1 MLFELPDKYKG
12 KEKEYTAILELDKP
26 VFWEDIEKE
35 RPYTEGIF
43 KQMLEELNGMEINF
57 LINGKETNVKLKI
70 EEKKERK
77 QEETL
82 LILTM
87 KIDKEKY
94 KFEIEDMLQRNNEK
108 EEIIEMCHIIRVLE
122 ELEDQVR
129 NFMIAVNIAYPGLLE
144 TREIKF
150 CVNQILHYTR
160 ENHISSLLISVNEA
174 RINNWPK
181 MNVIK
186 IDRVWNWLKE
196 RKGFMQGMS
205 TNAIERALNA
215 FSYIYNSSSYED
227 LFYTMIGIEAIYVR
241 NKEGILQQIKEKT
254 KAIFGEPPD
263 YMKRLKHMYNVRSRF
278 IHGELNFPIY
288 YCTQIQTE
296 EFLKFS
302 DEEYW
307 DSRNFAQA
315 ILVASIQQHVLLDK
329 EEIEFELKVKE

>member
-1 MLFELPDKYKG
+1 MFFELLDEYKG
-12 KEKEYTAILELDKP
+12 KVKEYTVILELNKHM
-26 VFWEDIEKE
+26 FWNDVEKE
-35 RPYTEGIF
+35 RPYTEDTF
-43 KQMLEELNGMEINF
+43 RQMLEELNEMEIDF
-57 LINGKETNVKLKI
+57 IINEKETKVKLKV
-70 EEKKERK
+70 EEKEKK
-77 QEETL
+77 IL
-82 LILTM
+82 VILTM

-94 KFEIEDMLQRNNEK
+94 KFPIEYMLEKDNEK
-108 EEIIEMCHIIRVLE
+108 EEVIEISHIISALE
-122 ELEDQVR
+122 EFEDQVK

-144 TREIKF
+144 VNTIKF
-150 CVNQILHYTR
+150 YINKMFRNSRKNTT
-160 ENHISSLLISVNEA
+160 STLLVSVNEA
-174 RINNWPK
+174 RIDNWPK

-186 IDRVWNWLKE
+186 IDRVWNWLKQ

-205 TNAIERALNA
+205 TNAIERALSA

-227 LFYTMIGIEAIYVR
+227 LFYAMIGIEAIYVR

-278 IHGELNFPIY
+278 IHGELNFPLY
-288 YCTQIQTE
+288 YRTEIQTE

-315 ILVASIQQHVLLDK
+315 ILVASIQQHILRDK
-329 EEIEFELKVKE
+329 EEIEFELTVK